1 MAKKSNRK
9 SDVKKQNNTDTSKT
23 SKTTKASGK
32 KAQDDNLVYFDG
44 TEDEDDDYFEDSI
57 YRRKRLLIVESI
69 LLLFLFIIYVVL
81 IEYTVTNVY
90 VEGNEHYDAAEIRKI
105 VENNWF
111 GDNSLF
117 LSLKYKDRS
126 ITNVPFVEKMDVDVI
141 NRNTIRITVYEK
153 KMAGYV
159 EYLGHYEYFDK
170 DGVVVESSNIRTEG
184 VPLVTGLTF
193 DHFVMYEPLP
203 VADPS
208 VFQLVLNITNLLN
221 KYNITTDK
229 IYFDKNKEVTLYF
242 GDIRVG
248 LGSDMLLEEKIQ
260 RLDAI
265 LPNLEG
271 KKGYLEMG
279 SYDKGNEDFTFTN
292 D

>member
-1 MAKKSNRK
+1 MSKKN
-9 SDVKKQNNTDTSKT
+9 
-23 SKTTKASGK
+23 
-32 KAQDDNLVYFDG
+32 
-44 TEDEDDDYFEDSI
+44 DEEEAVVEDSI
-57 YRRKRLLIVESI
+57 YRRKKVLIIEGLVLIVLFAI
-69 LLLFLFIIYVVL
+69 YIVLLEF
-81 IEYTVTNVY
+81 TVTNVY

-117 LSLKYKDRS
+117 LSLKYKNRS
-126 ITNVPFVEKMDVDVI
+126 ITDVPFIEKMDVDVI

-159 EYLGHYEYFDK
+159 EYLGHFEYFDK
-170 DGVVVESSNIRTEG
+170 DGVVVESSNVRTKG
-184 VPLVTGLTF
+184 VPLVTGLSF

-203 VADPS
+203 VEDPS

-221 KYNITTDK
+221 KYNIATDK

-248 LGSDMLLEEKIQ
+248 LGSENLLEEKIQ

-265 LPNLEG
+265 LPKLEG
-271 KKGYLEMG
+271 RKGYLEMG
-279 SYDKGNEDFTFTN
+279 SYDKGNEDFTFTS